1 MKKLSIL
8 LICCFTFFAC
18 NDDFVPYNQQAQ
30 QQEQE
35 KLELFS
41 GYQNIK
47 FGMTKE
53 QVKELFQGKLKQTKE
68 KYLFYVKDNAE
79 ITFWFFQNAL
89 YQVDVAP
96 NAKKKRIGHGPAT
109 EDMQNTI
116 NAMALKYGKYE
127 KKPNMVENMGFYQQ
141 PLEYYKW
148 SFKDKEIVLS
158 YWDLGGWFGNIRNNG
173 SAEYET
179 LTISYRDL
187 GLKRKKNLAEQQQQQ
202 KQLEE
207 SARQKQKSLSGII

>member
-1 MKKLSIL
+1 
-8 LICCFTFFAC
+8 
-18 NDDFVPYNQQAQ
+18 
-30 QQEQE
+30 
-35 KLELFS
+35 
-41 GYQNIK
+41 
-47 FGMTKE
+47 
-53 QVKELFQGKLKQTKE
+53 
-68 KYLFYVKDNAE
+68 
-79 ITFWFFQNAL
+79 
-89 YQVDVAP
+89 
-96 NAKKKRIGHGPAT
+96 
-109 EDMQNTI
+109 
-116 NAMALKYGKYE
+116 
-127 KKPNMVENMGFYQQ
+127 MGFYQQ